1 MTICSDSSQ
10 YVLSYLRLLYDVVHD
25 SNLGIFAGWA
35 WAIVPFVAFRRII
48 LFSHC
53 VRRQACGVQ
62 VERQRDL

>member
-10 YVLSYLRLLYDVVHD
+10 YVLSYLRLLYDVVYD

-53 VRRQACGVQ
+53 V
-62 VERQRDL
+62 